1 MKKEFAL
8 LGFILFLLPCVLSV
22 EINLVKESYSGWETL
37 QADITGNFISLEKE
51 NVLIYEN
58 GSAHPEAVL
67 SGLIKRGDVY
77 KYYAVLPEREGNFS
91 LRIEGVQYIKSGKLV
106 DDVVLKDFTIVNSG
120 IVLSVNPGFV
130 ITNDDFSVRVV
141 SYNGNQDISATFDA
155 TGQTESLH
163 LVDSVEDKIKF
174 SVEGVFDSESNLQIG
189 EYNIPVYLIKKQE
202 ENIIN
207 ESYIEIVPL
216 DLKGSLGAGEE
227 YTFEIMIENSG
238 ETNISLIVL
247 SSDLDVLIE
256 PKEIEF
262 IEVGEK
268 KIVNVTIVKVGEEG
282 EVFGEIIAE
291 FDGKILSIPISF
303 EIEEG
308 KEVVVKVKN
317 ETVPKNND
325 LYCEDLGG
333 VVCLDNNEC
342 DEDTIPALDGP
353 CCLGKCVEESTFNWW
368 IIGLLILVLVAG
380 IIFVYYRKIKKK
392 QIKKSS
398 NEILNDKSEMFKR
411 RMAADKSQV
420 VNKRLER
427 F

>member
-1 MKKEFAL
+1 MKKEFAI
-8 LGFILFLLPCVLSV
+8 LGLIFILMPFVLGV

-58 GSAHPEAVL
+58 GSAHSEAVL

-77 KYYAVLPEREGNFS
+77 KYYAILPEREGNFS

-106 DDVVLKDFTIVNSG
+106 DDVVSKDFTIVKG
-120 IVLSVNPGFV
+120 GVVLSVNPGFV
-130 ITNDDFSVRVV
+130 ITDKDFSVRVV
-141 SYNGNQDISATFDA
+141 SYNGNQDISATFSGN
-155 TGQTESLH
+155 GQTESLH

-174 SVEGVFDSESNLQIG
+174 SIEGVLDSESNIEIG
-189 EYNIPVYLIKKQE
+189 SYNIPVYLIKKQNE
-202 ENIIN
+202 IVVN

-216 DLKGSLGAGEE
+216 DLRGSLDVGEE

-256 PKEIEF
+256 PNKIEF

-268 KIVNVTIVKVGEEG
+268 KIVNVTLVKIGESG
-282 EVFGEIIAE
+282 EVFGEIVAE

-317 ETVPKNND
+317 ETIPGKKD

-333 VVCLDNNEC
+333 VVCLDNDEC
-342 DEDTIPALDGP
+342 DEDTVPALDGP
-353 CCLGKCVEESTFNWW
+353 CCLGECVEESDFNWW

-380 IIFVYYRKIKKK
+380 IILVYYKKIKKK
-392 QIKKSS
+392 QIRKSS
-398 NEILNDKSEMFKR
+398 DEILNDKSERFKK
-411 RMAADKSQV
+411 RMAANKGQA